1 MSVGEWSKE
10 DTKVG
15 EGGMGGWGWVEKDK
29 GLE

>member
-15 EGGMGGWGWVEKDK
+15 EGGWGWVEKDK
-29 GLE
+29 GLEQ

>member
-1 MSVGEWSKE
+1 MMSVGGWSKE

-15 EGGMGGWGWVEKDK
+15 EGGWGWVEKDK

>member
-1 MSVGEWSKE
+1 MMSVGEWSKE

-15 EGGMGGWGWVEKDK
+15 EGGWGWVEKDK